1 MACDQ
6 KGESGKRGGKRAGG
20 TSSMRKKGNK
30 RGTGYCNQCR
40 KGVGKKKKGVKS
52 G

>member
-6 KGESGKRGGKRAGG
+6 KGESGKRGGKRGWGNVQHEKKGG
-20 TSSMRKKGNK
+20 TKGELGIATSVG
-30 RGTGYCNQCR
+30 RGLGR
-40 KGVGKKKKGVKS
+40 KKGVKS